1 MNPLRLFEF
10 EHTYLIELHLSGIR
24 QKDVCVEVAPD
35 RRSLY
40 ITCRYQ
46 RKMFYESSSSYS
58 DTYCT
63 LPSVFKHR
71 LSFQGNEID
80 SNEVVIKVAEE
91 EGILVVIAP
100 KKSQT
105 SGDNCD
111 YDSRDAYFH
120 PEVASF

>member
-1 MNPLRLFEF
+1 LHQNFQDEVGVADGPGPSLPL
-10 EHTYLIELHLSGIR
+10 HYVHA
-24 QKDVCVEVAPD
+24 D
-35 RRSLY
+35 
-40 ITCRYQ
+40 CRYQ

-105 SGDNCD
+105 SGDICD
-111 YDSRDAYFH
+111 YDSSDGYFH
-120 PEVASF
+120 PEVSSF